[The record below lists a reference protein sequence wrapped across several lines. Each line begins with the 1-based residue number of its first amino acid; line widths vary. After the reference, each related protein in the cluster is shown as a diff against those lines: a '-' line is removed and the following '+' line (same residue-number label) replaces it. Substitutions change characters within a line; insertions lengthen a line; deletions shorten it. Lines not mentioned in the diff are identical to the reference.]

1 MVLVLWIIVNFYKE
15 FEICLDI
22 YKIKLELNGV
32 IVWNW
37 ESGFEVVSLSFVFVN
52 SEKKLIK
59 ENKKIIFLYNLIIC
73 MLNFKFVKDVW
84 WVIFIFFL

>member
-22 YKIKLELNGV
+22 YKIKLELNGA